1 VDIASEPGRR
11 GAARLLASVYDAVM
25 SVETEFHAAARLLA
39 QGDARAAAGRLRAV
53 VSRGGLP
60 PGSEADARYLL
71 GRALAAAGD
80 RDGMVLE
87 WGRVLELDA
96 AAERPQPLLT
106 PEEFESVAKAALD
119 ELPQE
124 LLDELQGVAIVIE
137 DRPLPGMVAGGID
150 PRILGLYHG
159 VPLNRRSATFG
170 APYADTIHLFRA
182 NLERVFTTRAALVA
196 HIRVTVL
203 HETAHF
209 FGYTEGQL
217 RSMGLA

>member
-25 SVETEFHAAARLLA
+25 SAESEFHAAARLLA

-60 PGSEADARYLL
+60 PGFEADARYLL

-96 AAERPQPLLT
+96 AAERPRPLLR

-137 DRPLPGMVAGGID
+137 DRPLPAMVAGGID

-182 NLERVFTTRAALVA
+182 NLERVFTTRAALVE

-203 HETAHF
+203 HESAHF